1 MEGLEKNIEFI
12 SEKKLTEDRF
22 QWVKKTIVKLSGVT
36 GISKDQ
42 NVLTLS
48 YNPYLVSETYL
59 EKEMKKLG
67 FIPFKEAKK
76 KKGIVARWLDKM
88 ARANKESFGNQR
100 LDCCELKTKQ
110 N

>member
-1 MEGLEKNIEFI
+1 MEGLEKNIEFT

-22 QWVKKTIVKLSGVT
+22 QWVKNTIVKLSGVT

-42 NVLTLS
+42 NTLTLR

-100 LDCCELKTKQ
+100 LDCCELKSKQ